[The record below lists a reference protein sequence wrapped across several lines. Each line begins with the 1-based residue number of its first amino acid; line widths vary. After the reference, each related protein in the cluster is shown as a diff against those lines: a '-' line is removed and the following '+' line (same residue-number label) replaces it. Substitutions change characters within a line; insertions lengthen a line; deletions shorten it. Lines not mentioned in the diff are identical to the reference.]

1 MKNKVR
7 NGISHGLFALVTNTA
22 EQLIQL
28 RVKIGKIIRK
38 LGEKMELKIMTF
50 NLRCDCG
57 ADGINNWVHRTDLVK
72 EAIYGESP
80 DIIGFQEVTRR
91 MLEDVRGLI
100 ETDYAIFGAGRNA
113 DYTGEGV
120 NIAFKKDKFDLL
132 GLETFWLSD
141 TPNVPGSRYESLD
154 QSTCPR
160 TALISEL
167 ALRGKGKKLYFC
179 NTHLDHLGEQAKIH
193 GARLICEK
201 LEAKCTDNDTVII
214 TGDMNATPE
223 SGPIK
228 EFCNSSL
235 GTKDIT
241 DVNEATFHQWG
252 TRLDESIKIDYIF
265 TNAKKSDKPCKI
277 VKEYEKDGVYCSDHY
292 PVCAYVEI

>member
-38 LGEKMELKIMTF
+38 LGGKMELKIMTF

-57 ADGINNWVHRTDLVK
+57 ADGINNWEHRTGLVK
-72 EAIYGESP
+72 QAIYGESP

-100 ETDYAIFGAGRNA
+100 ESDYVIFGAGRNA

-160 TALISEL
+160 TALIAEI
-167 ALRGKGKKLYFC
+167 AVRGKGKRLYFC
-179 NTHLDHLGEQAKIH
+179 NTHLDHLGEDARVH

-201 LEAKCTDNDTVII
+201 LAEKCTDKDVVVI
-214 TGDMNATPE
+214 TGDMNARPG
-223 SGPIK
+223 SKPIE
-228 EFCNSSL
+228 EFL
-235 GTKDIT
+235 GGKLGMYEVSN
-241 DVNEATFHQWG
+241 VNEATFHQWG
-252 TRLDESIKIDYIF
+252 TRLDENIKIDYIF
-265 TNAKKSDKPCKI
+265 TNAAKNDKACKI
-277 VKEYEKDGVYCSDHY
+277 VKEYEKDGVFCSDHY
-292 PVCAYVEI
+292 PVCAYIEI